1 MGTWPV
7 SLPPKTSSTELTYC
21 QDCRDLFNKT
31 EQLLPQLLMCE
42 TYSEVSE
49 EGTEGA
55 QNRPRQ
61 DVPHWHVD
69 YFEVKAI

>member
-1 MGTWPV
+1 
-7 SLPPKTSSTELTYC
+7 
-21 QDCRDLFNKT
+21 
-31 EQLLPQLLMCE
+31 MCE
-42 TYSEVSE
+42 TYREVSE

-69 YFEVKAI
+69 YFEVKAIETLQPKEKLLSLL